1 MALNPS
7 VSTFSMISDEPCN
20 QISSVKLGAP
30 KTSLPLA
37 SAQWHELHLI
47 DPRSVVPASNMPGY
61 PWLAKQAIDAAEI
74 KQSMKVL
81 KMLGH
86 PYTDEQI
93 EASTSEVYGE
103 SKLTGLIAYL
113 QYLGTAMPR
122 SQQ

>member
-1 MALNPS
+1 
-7 VSTFSMISDEPCN
+7 
-20 QISSVKLGAP
+20 
-30 KTSLPLA
+30 
-37 SAQWHELHLI
+37 
-47 DPRSVVPASNMPGY
+47 MPGY
-61 PWLAKQAIDAAEI
+61 PWLATQAIDAEEI

-93 EASTSEVYGE
+93 ESSISDVYGE